1 MGKRILVVGSIN
13 LDLVVSTNRIPQI
26 GETITGRDFQTFF
39 GGKGANQAVGVARLG
54 YPVSMIG
61 RVGNDEFGR
70 RLRRALSLA
79 GVQAQAVRVTSQTP
93 SGVALIT
100 VESQG
105 RNSIVVIPGANG
117 KLTPWDI
124 RRELALVRSAG
135 LILSQ
140 LEIPLETVDYLA
152 AAAARFGI
160 PFVLDP
166 APAQKLPSSLLKR
179 VAWLTPNETEAG
191 ILCGASPDAVTT
203 ESARKVAKSLL
214 KRGPQNIALKL
225 GSRGVYWAS
234 GNGESFTRLQGS
246 GGGFYCGRGCF
257 QCRSRRLIDE
267 RRGASR
273 SGAIC
278 FSGRGPFGHSRGSP
292 TLNADSAGSQPV
304 SKGDGKGW
312 KQLLTF
318 DFTSNGSPCA
328 LHRILTL
335 TRSSSP
341 RGRESE
347 A

>member
-234 GNGESFTRLQGS
+234 GNGESFVPAFKVQAVDSTAAGDAFNAGLAVSLMKGAEPPEAVRFASAVAALSVTRAGAQPSMPTAREVSRFLKVMEK
-246 GGGFYCGRGCF
+246 GG
-257 QCRSRRLIDE
+257 
-267 RRGASR
+267 
-273 SGAIC
+273 
-278 FSGRGPFGHSRGSP
+278 
-292 TLNADSAGSQPV
+292 N
-304 SKGDGKGW
+304 
-312 KQLLTF
+312 
-318 DFTSNGSPCA
+318 
-328 LHRILTL
+328 
-335 TRSSSP
+335 SS
-341 RGRESE
+341 
-347 A
+347 

>member
-70 RLRRALSLA
+70 RLRQALSLA

-234 GNGESFTRLQGS
+234 GNGESFVPAFKVQAVDSTAAGDAFNAGLAVSLMKGAEPPEAVRFASAVAALSVTRAGAQPSMPTAREVSRFLKVMEK
-246 GGGFYCGRGCF
+246 GG
-257 QCRSRRLIDE
+257 
-267 RRGASR
+267 
-273 SGAIC
+273 
-278 FSGRGPFGHSRGSP
+278 
-292 TLNADSAGSQPV
+292 N
-304 SKGDGKGW
+304 
-312 KQLLTF
+312 
-318 DFTSNGSPCA
+318 
-328 LHRILTL
+328 
-335 TRSSSP
+335 SS
-341 RGRESE
+341 
-347 A
+347 

>member
-26 GETITGRDFQTFF
+26 GETITGKDFQTFF

-117 KLTPWDI
+117 KLTPQDI

-234 GNGESFTRLQGS
+234 GNGESFVPAFKVQAVDSTAAGDAFNAGLAVSLMKGAEPPEAVRFASAVAALSVTRAGAQPSMPTAREVSRFLKVMEK
-246 GGGFYCGRGCF
+246 GG
-257 QCRSRRLIDE
+257 
-267 RRGASR
+267 
-273 SGAIC
+273 
-278 FSGRGPFGHSRGSP
+278 
-292 TLNADSAGSQPV
+292 N
-304 SKGDGKGW
+304 
-312 KQLLTF
+312 
-318 DFTSNGSPCA
+318 
-328 LHRILTL
+328 
-335 TRSSSP
+335 SS
-341 RGRESE
+341 
-347 A
+347 

>member
-93 SGVALIT
+93 SGVSLIT

-234 GNGESFTRLQGS
+234 GNGESFVPAFKVQAVDSTAAGDAFNAGLAVSLMKGAEPPEAVRFASAVAALSVTRAGAQPSMPTSREVSRFLKVMEK
-246 GGGFYCGRGCF
+246 GG
-257 QCRSRRLIDE
+257 
-267 RRGASR
+267 
-273 SGAIC
+273 
-278 FSGRGPFGHSRGSP
+278 
-292 TLNADSAGSQPV
+292 N
-304 SKGDGKGW
+304 
-312 KQLLTF
+312 
-318 DFTSNGSPCA
+318 
-328 LHRILTL
+328 
-335 TRSSSP
+335 SS
-341 RGRESE
+341 
-347 A
+347 

>member
-70 RLRRALSLA
+70 RLRQALSLA

-234 GNGESFTRLQGS
+234 GNGESFVPAFKVQAVDSTAAGDAFNAGLAVSLMKGAEPPEAVRFASAVAALSVTRAGAQPSMPTAREVSRFLMEK
-246 GGGFYCGRGCF
+246 GG
-257 QCRSRRLIDE
+257 
-267 RRGASR
+267 
-273 SGAIC
+273 
-278 FSGRGPFGHSRGSP
+278 
-292 TLNADSAGSQPV
+292 
-304 SKGDGKGW
+304 
-312 KQLLTF
+312 
-318 DFTSNGSPCA
+318 
-328 LHRILTL
+328 
-335 TRSSSP
+335 SSP
-341 RGRESE
+341 
-347 A
+347 

>member
-26 GETITGRDFQTFF
+26 GETITGKDFQTFF

-234 GNGESFTRLQGS
+234 GNGESFVPAFKVQAVDSTAAGDAFNAGLAVSLMKGAEPPEAVRFASAVAALSVTRAGAQPSMPTAREVSRFLKVMEK
-246 GGGFYCGRGCF
+246 GG
-257 QCRSRRLIDE
+257 
-267 RRGASR
+267 
-273 SGAIC
+273 
-278 FSGRGPFGHSRGSP
+278 
-292 TLNADSAGSQPV
+292 N
-304 SKGDGKGW
+304 
-312 KQLLTF
+312 
-318 DFTSNGSPCA
+318 
-328 LHRILTL
+328 
-335 TRSSSP
+335 SS
-341 RGRESE
+341 
-347 A
+347 

>member
-26 GETITGRDFQTFF
+26 GETITGKDFQTFF

-70 RLRRALSLA
+70 SLRRALSLA

-234 GNGESFTRLQGS
+234 GNGESFVPAFKVQAVDSTAAGDAFNAGLAVSLMKGAEPPEAVRFASAVAALSVTRAGAQPSMPTAREVSRFLKVMEK
-246 GGGFYCGRGCF
+246 GG
-257 QCRSRRLIDE
+257 
-267 RRGASR
+267 
-273 SGAIC
+273 
-278 FSGRGPFGHSRGSP
+278 
-292 TLNADSAGSQPV
+292 N
-304 SKGDGKGW
+304 
-312 KQLLTF
+312 
-318 DFTSNGSPCA
+318 
-328 LHRILTL
+328 
-335 TRSSSP
+335 SS
-341 RGRESE
+341 
-347 A
+347 

>member
-1 MGKRILVVGSIN
+1 
-13 LDLVVSTNRIPQI
+13 
-26 GETITGRDFQTFF
+26 
-39 GGKGANQAVGVARLG
+39 
-54 YPVSMIG
+54 
-61 RVGNDEFGR
+61 
-70 RLRRALSLA
+70 
-79 GVQAQAVRVTSQTP
+79 
-93 SGVALIT
+93 VALIT

-234 GNGESFTRLQGS
+234 GNGESFVPAFKVQAVDSTAAGDAFNAGLAVSLMKGAEPPEAVRFASAVAALSVTRAGAQPSMPTAREVSRFLKVMEK
-246 GGGFYCGRGCF
+246 GG
-257 QCRSRRLIDE
+257 
-267 RRGASR
+267 
-273 SGAIC
+273 
-278 FSGRGPFGHSRGSP
+278 
-292 TLNADSAGSQPV
+292 N
-304 SKGDGKGW
+304 
-312 KQLLTF
+312 
-318 DFTSNGSPCA
+318 
-328 LHRILTL
+328 
-335 TRSSSP
+335 SS
-341 RGRESE
+341 
-347 A
+347 

>member
-117 KLTPWDI
+117 KLTPQDI

-234 GNGESFTRLQGS
+234 GNGESFVPAFKVQAVDSTAAGDAFNAGLAVSLMKGAEPPEAVRFASAVAALSVTRAGAQPSMPTSREVSRFLKVMEK
-246 GGGFYCGRGCF
+246 GG
-257 QCRSRRLIDE
+257 
-267 RRGASR
+267 
-273 SGAIC
+273 
-278 FSGRGPFGHSRGSP
+278 
-292 TLNADSAGSQPV
+292 N
-304 SKGDGKGW
+304 
-312 KQLLTF
+312 
-318 DFTSNGSPCA
+318 
-328 LHRILTL
+328 
-335 TRSSSP
+335 SS
-341 RGRESE
+341 
-347 A
+347 

>member
-26 GETITGRDFQTFF
+26 GETITGKDFQTFF

-79 GVQAQAVRVTSQTP
+79 GVQAEAVRVTSQTP

-234 GNGESFTRLQGS
+234 GNGESFVPAFKVQAVDSTAAGDAFNAGLAVSLMKGAEPPEAVRFASAVAALSVTRAGAQPSMPTAREVSRFLKVMEK
-246 GGGFYCGRGCF
+246 GG
-257 QCRSRRLIDE
+257 
-267 RRGASR
+267 
-273 SGAIC
+273 
-278 FSGRGPFGHSRGSP
+278 
-292 TLNADSAGSQPV
+292 N
-304 SKGDGKGW
+304 
-312 KQLLTF
+312 
-318 DFTSNGSPCA
+318 
-328 LHRILTL
+328 
-335 TRSSSP
+335 SS
-341 RGRESE
+341 
-347 A
+347 